1 MNNLLRNVPFIDS
14 PGLKD
19 RIIQKSGAEHTAKEI
34 AQQPGLWIKT
44 YHLVL
49 NEKLRILN

>member
-19 RIIQKSGAEHTAKEI
+19 IIIQKSGAEHTAKEI
-34 AQQPGLWIKT
+34 AQQPGLWIKNLPSGT
-44 YHLVL
+44 
-49 NEKLRILN
+49 EREITD